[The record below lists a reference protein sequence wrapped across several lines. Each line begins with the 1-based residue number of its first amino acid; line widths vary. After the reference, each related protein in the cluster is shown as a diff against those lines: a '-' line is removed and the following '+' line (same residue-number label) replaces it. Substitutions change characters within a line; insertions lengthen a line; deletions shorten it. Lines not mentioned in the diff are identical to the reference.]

1 MGKHKIETRNPVDG
15 MEPKIGRNMNTPQ
28 LYEIR
33 VASHLSANWA
43 ARFEGLSMR
52 HEPEGET
59 VLSGMLDQAALHGV
73 FVKIRN
79 LGLYLISVSPIKEVG
94 HSNDESK
101 QVQTKGDIKDE

>member
-1 MGKHKIETRNPVDG
+1 MEKHKFEIRNPVDG
-15 MEPKIGRNMNTPQ
+15 LTIKTGRTMNTPR

-33 VASHLSANWA
+33 VVSHLSANWA

-73 FVKIRN
+73 FVKIRD
-79 LGLYLISVSPIKEVG
+79 LGLYLISVIPVETEGAK
-94 HSNDESK
+94 
-101 QVQTKGDIKDE
+101 